1 MLIEPKTHKSTPCR
15 LHAVREELGQLHV
28 LEHQL
33 HILKDPSLSWCHH
46 VGTWSPQ
53 SPWRREHCS
62 ALGTWGAHPPLA
74 LPQPLPLA
82 HLGSPLGHLHQPI
95 GSPLLLPHHSQFPH
109 SFLHLESH
117 FPPLEQGSLQSQTPL
132 AHSHYYRVIPL
143 LGSPFFPQSLTL
155 RLSSSE

>member
-1 MLIEPKTHKSTPCR
+1 MLIDAKNSQVKLLVR

-28 LEHQL
+28 LETNSTSSKIQ
-33 HILKDPSLSWCHH
+33 DLSWCHH

-82 HLGSPLGHLHQPI
+82 HLGSLLSSSSTNWFTS
-95 GSPLLLPHHSQFPH
+95 SPSSSLSVSSLLP
-109 SFLHLESH
+109 HLESH
-117 FPPLEQGSLQSQTPL
+117 FPLLNKV
-132 AHSHYYRVIPL
+132 HSNLKLPL
-143 LGSPFFPQSLTL
+143 LTLTTIGSFLFLVL
-155 RLSSSE
+155 LSSLNLSLSDCSSE